1 MATLDNLES
10 PFKPSIL
17 GATPAPIPGGVYEY
31 FVPDDIV
38 LGGRQTVTEG
48 FFTNNIGVLETFHTS
63 STQAVLSSSRYY
75 LDIYQSNPLTDSG
88 SEVQFDISYA
98 KYNGITGGD
107 TWEAVYSA
115 SDAIYRQ
122 YANILL
128 PAGQSKFTF
137 AGSEF
142 TFAGDDTGNDD
153 IFIVN
158 LKRDKLKEGLQAGYW
173 QLNLSGSG
181 GEISLIDESRESDTT
196 AISVGSGVGSAY
208 YIVSGTV
215 GAAGSRTGSAAANP
229 YGIAYPDLGILVLN
243 SAQITG
249 SDGIAEDFSVF
260 NTDDTNKNLYTAI
273 DLSSYFYMRNEEE
286 VHSTHYFVRAKNQK
300 FNFSN
305 NRTWVTGSGMV
316 IKNQDM
322 WNDPKVYVTTVGL
335 YNNSNELLATA
346 KLSKPIQKSFEREL
360 LIKVRLDY

>member
-1 MATLDNLES
+1 MTTLNNLDS
-10 PFKPSIL
+10 PYKPSIP
-17 GATPAPIPGGVYEY
+17 GTDPTPIIGGVYEY

-38 LGGRQTVTEG
+38 MGGRQTITEG
-48 FFTNNIGVLETFHTS
+48 FFTNNVGVLETFHTS

-88 SEVQFDISYA
+88 SEKQFDISYA
-98 KYNGITGGD
+98 KYGGITGD
-107 TWEAVYSA
+107 DWEDEYSA
-115 SDAIYRQ
+115 ADAVYRQ

-128 PAGQSKFTF
+128 PAGQSTF
-137 AGSEF
+137 A
-142 TFAGDDTGNDD
+142 FAGNATGSGE

-173 QLNLSGSG
+173 QLNLEGNN
-181 GEISLIDESRESDTT
+181 EISLIDESKESDFTV
-196 AISVGSGVGSAY
+196 ISVGSGVGSAY
-208 YIVSGTV
+208 YITS
-215 GAAGSRTGSAAANP
+215 GSATAGRSDSATDWP
-229 YGIAYPDLGILVLN
+229 YGIAYPDLGILILN
-243 SAQITG
+243 ADSITG
-249 SDGIAEDFSVF
+249 SNGIDEAFTSTYTDGKNKDFY
-260 NTDDTNKNLYTAI
+260 NAI
-273 DLSSYFYMRNEEE
+273 SASSYFYMRNEEE

-305 NRTWVTGSGMV
+305 NRTWVTGSGAV

-322 WNDPKVYVTTVGL
+322 WNDPKVYITTVGL

-346 KLSKPIQKSFEREL
+346 KLSRPIQKSFEREL